1 MNIIFLSNNGE
12 NAKSVKFSS
21 QHMVT
26 LVSCLLLILGL
37 IIWAGSLVYQAGGA
51 ELLSRDVVDHW
62 QQKLE
67 VQKQELDLAKSD
79 AQEKMGALT
88 IRLAE
93 IQAKMIRVEALG
105 EHLINVAKLK
115 RGEFDF
121 STPPAVGGPA
131 EAGELS
137 EAFQQPVFLDALSNL
152 SLQLEEREQQLD
164 ILESML
170 VNRNIK
176 GSAYLAGRPIERG
189 WLSSHYGRR
198 TDPFTGKL
206 AWHKG
211 VDFAGK
217 ENSGVVTVASGVV
230 TWSGDRHGYGN
241 MIEVSHGDG
250 YVTRYGHNKTNLVK
264 IGEVVRKGDK
274 IALMG
279 STGRSTGPHV
289 HFEVYQNG
297 KAVNPNYYINRRD
310 RG

>member
-1 MNIIFLSNNGE
+1 MNIIFLSSTGE
-12 NAKSVKFSS
+12 KAKSVKFSS
-21 QHMVT
+21 RHMAAMISLLL
-26 LVSCLLLILGL
+26 LVSGL
-37 IIWAGSLVYQAGGA
+37 TVWAGLLVYQTGEADM
-51 ELLSRDVVDHW
+51 LSRDVVDHW

-67 VQKQELDLAKSD
+67 AQKQELDSVKGEAR
-79 AQEKMGALT
+79 EKMGALT
-88 IRLAE
+88 VRLAE

-105 EHLINVAKLK
+105 EHLIHVAKLEQ
-115 RGEFDF
+115 GEFDF
-121 STPPAVGGPA
+121 SKQPAVGGP
-131 EAGELS
+131 EEVGELS
-137 EAFQQPVFLDALSNL
+137 EAFQQPTFQGVLSDL
-152 SLQLEEREQQLD
+152 SVQLEEREQQLD

-170 VNRNIK
+170 VNRKIK
-176 GSAYLAGRPIERG
+176 GNAYIAGRPIERG

-217 ENSGVVTVASGVV
+217 EDSGVVTVASGVV

-241 MIEVSHGDG
+241 MIEVNHGDG
-250 YVTRYGHNKTNLVK
+250 YVTRYGHNKENLVE

-289 HFEVYQNG
+289 HFEVYRNG
-297 KAVNPNYYINRRD
+297 KAVNPKYYINRRD

>member
-1 MNIIFLSNNGE
+1 MNIIFLSSNGE
-12 NAKSVKFSS
+12 KAKSVKFSS
-21 QHMVT
+21 RHMAAMISLFL
-26 LVSCLLLILGL
+26 LVSGL
-37 IIWAGSLVYQAGGA
+37 TVWAGVLVYQTGEADI
-51 ELLSRDVVDHW
+51 LSRDVVDHW

-67 VQKQELDLAKSD
+67 AQKQELDSVKGEAR
-79 AQEKMGALT
+79 EKMGALT
-88 IRLAE
+88 VRLAE

-105 EHLINVAKLK
+105 EHLINVAKLEQ
-115 RGEFDF
+115 GEFDF
-121 STPPAVGGPA
+121 SKQPAVGGP
-131 EAGELS
+131 EEVGELS
-137 EAFQQPVFLDALSNL
+137 EAFQQPTFQGVLSDL
-152 SLQLEEREQQLD
+152 SVQLEEREQQLD

-170 VNRNIK
+170 VNRKIK
-176 GSAYLAGRPIERG
+176 GNAYIAGRPIERG

-217 ENSGVVTVASGVV
+217 EDSGVVTVASGVV

-241 MIEVSHGDG
+241 MIEVNHGDG
-250 YVTRYGHNKTNLVK
+250 YVTRYGHNKENLVK

-289 HFEVYQNG
+289 HFEVYRNG
-297 KAVNPNYYINRRD
+297 KAVNPKYYINRRD

>member
-1 MNIIFLSNNGE
+1 MNIIFLSSNGE
-12 NAKSVKFSS
+12 KAKSVKFSS
-21 QHMVT
+21 RHMAAMMSLLL
-26 LVSCLLLILGL
+26 LVSGL
-37 IIWAGSLVYQAGGA
+37 TIWASLLVYQTGEANI
-51 ELLSRDVVDHW
+51 LSRDVVDQW

-67 VQKQELDLAKSD
+67 AQKQELDSVKGEAR
-79 AQEKMGALT
+79 EKMGALT
-88 IRLAE
+88 VRLAE

-105 EHLINVAKLK
+105 EHLINVAKLEQ
-115 RGEFDF
+115 GEFDF
-121 STPPAVGGPA
+121 SKQPAVGGP
-131 EAGELS
+131 EEVGELS
-137 EAFQQPVFLDALSNL
+137 EAFQQPTFQGVLSDL
-152 SLQLEEREQQLD
+152 SVQLEEREQQLD

-170 VNRNIK
+170 VNRKIK
-176 GSAYLAGRPIERG
+176 GGAYIAGRPIERG

-211 VDFAGK
+211 VDFAGR
-217 ENSGVVTVASGVV
+217 EDSGVVTVASGVV

-241 MIEVSHGDG
+241 MIEVNHGDG
-250 YVTRYGHNKTNLVK
+250 YVTRYGHNKENLVE

-289 HFEVYQNG
+289 HFEVYRNG
-297 KAVNPNYYINRRD
+297 KAVNPKYYINRRD